1 MTETDLRVIS
11 GQKCTRLQM
20 NMKYFFAIRFT
31 HHILTHPNQL
41 VNTAHNLI
49 FFGSYIQL
57 LVVCGNRTK

>member
-11 GQKCTRLQM
+11 GQKYTRVQM

-41 VNTAHNLI
+41 DHTAHNLL
-49 FFGSYIQL
+49 FFGSYQL
-57 LVVCGNRTK
+57 LVVCGNHH